1 MRPRIGDRPLRRI
14 APGAWRGALLA
25 TGLLALLVLPLP
37 ARSQTID
44 GEFGLRVTDDGDE
57 IGVGWLTSESGAGH
71 LRVWAG
77 DQVLLDTT
85 TTASGAHYVTLPN
98 PRRDVNL
105 AYGLAGRALFGT
117 KLFLSEE
124 PPVESGELEGVDSL
138 YVVGDVHGEYQHL
151 RDLLANAGLIGRGD
165 AGLHWTGGKRHVVF
179 VGDLFDRG
187 SDVTPV
193 LWLLYRLEHEAR
205 AAGGGSHVV
214 LGNHETMAFTGDLR
228 YTQPRELLVARL
240 HGVPYPELY
249 DVRKSLLGRWLIKRP
264 SVMRVDGA
272 LLAHGGV
279 SADMQPR
286 SVAALND
293 SLRAFMAEELFY
305 RWADTTL
312 AFTSDSAAAATAAG
326 QYDTIIVMDSTAL
339 ARRMSL
345 VFDENSV
352 FWYRGYVQSDTLEAA
367 LDSTLARFGA
377 RVHVV
382 GHTPVRTI
390 TSRYEG
396 KLIDVDMEDPAIEM
410 LLLAKDARGLYE
422 RWRYRLQGPPEPL

>member
-1 MRPRIGDRPLRRI
+1 MLM
-14 APGAWRGALLA
+14 LLPHA
-25 TGLLALLVLPLP
+25 GQAQS
-37 ARSQTID
+37 AID
-44 GEFGLRVTDDGDE
+44 GEFGLRVTDVDGE
-57 IGVGWLTSESGAGH
+57 IGIGWLTSESEAGQ

-77 DQVLLDTT
+77 DDVLVDTT
-85 TTASGAHYVTLPN
+85 TAPSGVHYVTFPN
-98 PRRDVNL
+98 PHRDVDM
-105 AYGLAGRALFGT
+105 AYGIAGRALFGT
-117 KLFLSEE
+117 KLFLADD
-124 PPVESGELEGVDSL
+124 PPVETGEIEGIDSL

-151 RDLLANAGLIGRGD
+151 RDVLVNAGLVGGDGR
-165 AGLHWTGGKRHVVF
+165 GLHWTGGTKHVVF

-187 SDVTPV
+187 PDVTPV

-214 LGNHETMAFTGDLR
+214 LGNHETMVFTGDLR

-240 HGVPYPELY
+240 HGVSYPEMY
-249 DVRKSLLGRWLIKRP
+249 DIRKTVLGRWLVKRP
-264 SVMRVDGA
+264 SVMRVDGV

-279 SADMQPR
+279 PADAEPR
-286 SVAALND
+286 SVSALND

-312 AFTSDSAAAATAAG
+312 AFTSDSAVAAAAAD

-339 ARRMSL
+339 ARRMSM

-367 LDSTLARFGA
+367 LDSTLARFDA

-382 GHTPVRTI
+382 GHTPVPTI

-410 LLLAKDARGLYE
+410 LLLTKDEQGRYQ